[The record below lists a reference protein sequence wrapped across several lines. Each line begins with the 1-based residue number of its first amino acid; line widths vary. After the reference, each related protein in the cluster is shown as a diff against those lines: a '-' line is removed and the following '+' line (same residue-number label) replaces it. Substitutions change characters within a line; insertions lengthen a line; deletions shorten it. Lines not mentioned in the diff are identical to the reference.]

1 VGANTGQYAL
11 MLREYSGYKGRI
23 ISFEPTPEV
32 LRVLEQNS
40 RHDPLWQVRGVALGN
55 TSGTATFRTIAT
67 ASVGN
72 SFLPMV
78 KEDGGDLQFV
88 DVNVQ
93 VQRLSEL
100 LPELKREYGFSKP
113 FLKMDTQG
121 FDLEVFAGAQEV
133 IHTFV
138 GLQSELSVV
147 PFYEGAP
154 DWHHAIE
161 IYKQAGFVLST
172 LFANNDEWFPQ
183 LREIDCVMY
192 RPKL

>member
-1 VGANTGQYAL
+1 
-11 MLREYSGYKGRI
+11 
-23 ISFEPTPEV
+23 
-32 LRVLEQNS
+32 
-40 RHDPLWQVRGVALGN
+40 
-55 TSGTATFRTIAT
+55 
-67 ASVGN
+67 
-72 SFLPMV
+72 
-78 KEDGGDLQFV
+78 
-88 DVNVQ
+88 
-93 VQRLSEL
+93 
-100 LPELKREYGFSKP
+100 
-113 FLKMDTQG
+113 MDTQG

-154 DWHHAIE
+154 DWLRAIE

-192 RPKL
+192 RPSEP